1 MLRLV
6 DGAPLRLLGVA
17 RHVLARVHRVVGV
30 ALVLKLASYRVLE
43 DLLKLRVA
51 HSRSYRGASTLLLAL
66 SGVVRPDTGVALVR
80 VLLALVVLL
89 IRNLGVLV
97 LEGVAEIGRCS
108 LTHSRYHL
116 VDLLILL
123 IGSDRLV

>member
-17 RHVLARVHRVVGV
+17 RHVLARVHRVIGV
-30 ALVLKLASYRVLE
+30 AFVLKLASYRVLE

-51 HSRSYRGASTLLLAL
+51 HSWSNRGASTLLLAL
-66 SGVVRPDTGVALVR
+66 SGVVRPDAVVALVR

-89 IRNLGVLV
+89 I
-97 LEGVAEIGRCS
+97 
-108 LTHSRYHL
+108 
-116 VDLLILL
+116 
-123 IGSDRLV
+123 